1 MTSHYV
7 INLNEGR
14 GKGEPVEDVFLHIL
28 FLKLHSSSQG
38 DWLMEISQLN
48 NLILQSIQ
56 AWYVKTLTPYANTM
70 AAPVCVTYRSESYS
84 ILKSIIRNLL

>member
-14 GKGEPVEDVFLHIL
+14 GKGEPVEDVFSNIL

-48 NLILQSIQ
+48 NLILQSIH

-70 AAPVCVTYRSESYS
+70 VAPVSLTYRSESNS